1 MQNKENAYQYT
12 SCVLNGI
19 LNVLKLRYSN
29 QENLR
34 KRNRNDMEVQ
44 SSNQTGHKNN
54 NNNNKINQLQL
65 YHALFQV
72 LKSSLIPFIPNS
84 PLKTQQVIQTH
95 G

>member
-34 KRNRNDMEVQ
+34 KRNRNDMEVRHPIKQ
-44 SSNQTGHKNN
+44 DTK
-54 NNNNKINQLQL
+54 K
-65 YHALFQV
+65 
-72 LKSSLIPFIPNS
+72 
-84 PLKTQQVIQTH
+84 
-95 G
+95 